1 MSQCPYGAG
10 SAWAGVVVLH
20 SLDAKAA
27 AGVTR
32 YARDLEAALIAAG
45 EPVQALRLRPW
56 EISLGRRRV
65 GGFLSLRAQSLVR
78 PLVKRD
84 VLHSTFHYA
93 AHPRCDVATVHDL
106 FPETRPELGFARAEI
121 AAMQRTTQ
129 RLARR
134 GVTLACDSM
143 ATRDALLSR
152 YPSFDADRVQ
162 VVPPGISDRF
172 APLTASTT
180 APTAPPTGPTATSTS
195 SPSQGPAN
203 PPQRRPPSAGAHAA
217 IHAAFQP
224 DAFNVLCVA
233 DLNPRKRLDWL
244 LQAAR
249 DLPGIR
255 VVHVGP
261 QSIRRPAWQRQADL
275 ERPLAAALGSRLV
288 RLGRLDDAG
297 LLACYQAADLLVLP
311 TLDEGFGFPPL
322 EALSCGTPVA
332 VTDLP
337 VLRESL
343 RDQATYFRDAGD
355 LADVLRQAQG
365 RRPTAAQRRQ
375 RNAWVQEHHGW
386 PRAARRMMDLYDRV
400 RQETAGSAGTAGAAG
415 RRA

>member
-1 MSQCPYGAG
+1 M
-10 SAWAGVVVLH
+10 VVLH

-56 EISLGRRRV
+56 ELTLGQRRV
-65 GGFLSLRAQSLVR
+65 GGFLSLRAQSLMR
-78 PLVKRD
+78 PLVKGD

-93 AHPRCDVATVHDL
+93 SHPRCDVATVHDL
-106 FPETRPELGFARAEI
+106 FPETRPELGFARAEV

-134 GVTLACDSM
+134 GVHLACDSM
-143 ATRDALLSR
+143 ATRDVLLAR
-152 YPSFDADRVQ
+152 YPAFDPDRVQ
-162 VVPPGISDRF
+162 VVPPGISARF
-172 APLTASTT
+172 VPATASSTPST
-180 APTAPPTGPTATSTS
+180 ATPTTGPTATSTAV
-195 SPSQGPAN
+195 P
-203 PPQRRPPSAGAHAA
+203 
-217 IHAAFQP
+217 AAFQP

-249 DLPGIR
+249 DLPGVRI
-255 VVHVGP
+255 VHVGP
-261 QSIRRPAWQRQADL
+261 QAIRRPAWQRQADL

-288 RLGRLDDAG
+288 RLGRLDDAD

-332 VTDLP
+332 VTGLP

-343 RDQATYFRDAGD
+343 HDQATYFHDAGE
-355 LADVLRQAQG
+355 LSDVLR
-365 RRPTAAQRRQ
+365 AAQSRRSTPAQ
-375 RNAWVQEHHGW
+375 RQQRHAWVQQQHGW
-386 PRAARRMMDLYDRV
+386 PRAARRMMDLYDLV
-400 RQETAGSAGTAGAAG
+400 RQEAAGPAGTAGAAG

>member
-1 MSQCPYGAG
+1 MPQCPYGAG
-10 SAWAGVVVLH
+10 SARAGVVVLH

-56 EISLGRRRV
+56 ELSLGQRRV

-106 FPETRPELGFARAEI
+106 FPETRPELDFARTEV
-121 AAMQRTTQ
+121 AAMQQTTR

-134 GVTLACDSM
+134 GVTLACDSN
-143 ATRDALLSR
+143 ATRDVLLSR
-152 YPSFDADRVQ
+152 YPAFDPDHVH
-162 VVPPGISDRF
+162 VVPPGISSRF
-172 APLTASTT
+172 APLTASST
-180 APTAPPTGPTATSTS
+180 APTPVPTA
-195 SPSQGPAN
+195 SPNHSAAPAS
-203 PPQRRPPSAGAHAA
+203 RPTHPFAEAQAT
-217 IHAAFQP
+217 IQAAFQQ
-224 DAFNVLCVA
+224 DAFNILCVA

-249 DLPGIR
+249 DLPGVR

-261 QSIRRPAWQRQADL
+261 QAIRRPAWQRQADL
-275 ERPLAAALGSRLV
+275 ERPLAAALGSRQA
-288 RLGRLDDAG
+288 RLGRRDDAA
-297 LLACYQAADLLVLP
+297 LLACYHAADQLVLP
-311 TLDEGFGFPPL
+311 PRHEGFGFPPL

-343 RDQATYFRDAGD
+343 CDQATYFHDADD
-355 LADVLRQAQG
+355 LADVLRAAQG

-375 RNAWVQEHHGW
+375 RHDWVQSQHGW

-400 RQETAGSAGTAGAAG
+400 RQETMGPTGPAGAAG